1 MRWFHAL
8 MPKEEKFVDLFV
20 RHADTLVLGAD
31 ALRKLL
37 DGGSEIA
44 THCQAIMDHEH
55 AADEVARESLQA
67 VRRTFITPFDR
78 SDIKELTSSLDDAID
93 QMQKTAKSILLFEV
107 TEFQPHMREMGD
119 YIVKAAALTREAMA
133 LMDKLGPNQ
142 ARLHAL
148 AEQITILEEK
158 ADERH
163 DLGMKALY
171 LMARDSKDPMAYIVG
186 ADIYDHLE
194 KVVDRFEDVANRIS
208 GILIEN
214 L

>member
-37 DGGSEIA
+37 DGGPEIA

-107 TEFQPHMREMGD
+107 TGFYPHMREMGD

-133 LMDKLGPNQ
+133 LMDRLGPNQ

-158 ADERH
+158 ADEQH
-163 DLGMKALY
+163 DLGMKALF
-171 LMARDSKDPMAYIVG
+171 LLARDSKDPMAYIVG